1 MVKSSNKMTLQSS
14 PKRYGKIIKT
24 NEPINVSMSMFL
36 RCSYYVYSQQ
46 ELSTCLAGE
55 KSICVNVSMSTFL
68 SFFLYWAISSESIDD
83 AGTGGLGCTRPRTV
97 EQRRNG
103 CVLSDHSASLRQI
116 LHSVCG

>member
-1 MVKSSNKMTLQSS
+1 MTLTDGWTSRNKMTLQSS
-14 PKRYGKIIKT
+14 PKKYGKIIKT

-68 SFFLYWAISSESIDD
+68 SFFIGQYLQNQLMLALVGWVV
-83 AGTGGLGCTRPRTV
+83 LGHVP
-97 EQRRNG
+97 
-103 CVLSDHSASLRQI
+103 
-116 LHSVCG
+116 